1 MGAYKYLEEL
11 WRKKQSDVLRFV
23 LRMRSWEYRQLPVI
37 HKVNRPSR
45 TDKARKLGY
54 KAKQGYVIYRIRIRR
69 GGRKRPVSK
78 GIVYSKPVNQGINQL
93 KPNRSHRAIAE
104 ERVGRRC
111 RNLRVLN
118 SYWVGQDGTFK
129 FFEVIMVDPFH
140 KAVRRDPRINWIA
153 TNKHKHRESR
163 GLTAAGKKHRGL
175 LARGNKAHQIRPSQK
190 QSWMRRNRIS
200 LWRFR

>member
-11 WRKKQSDVLRFV
+11 WRKKQSDVFRFV

-45 TDKARKLGY
+45 IDKARKLGY

-78 GIVYSKPVNQGINQL
+78 GIVYGKPVNQGINQL
-93 KPNRSHRAIAE
+93 KPTRSHKAIAE
-104 ERVGRRC
+104 ERVGRKAS
-111 RNLRVLN
+111 NLRVLN

-129 FFEVIMVDPFH
+129 FYEIILVDPQH
-140 KAVRRDPRINWIA
+140 KAVRRDPRINWITSA
-153 TNKHKHRESR
+153 KHRRRENR
-163 GLTAAGKKHRGL
+163 GLTAAGRKHRGL
-175 LARGNKAHQIRPSQK
+175 YVKGNRGAKGRPSVR
-190 QSWMRRNRIS
+190 QSWNRRNQIS
-200 LWRFR
+200 LRRYR